1 LSNSIYRRLLKLV
14 SAYWLHLLISIVA
27 ALIFVVLNSA
37 SIWLTASLINNIL
50 ADFNDIVQQQAAWAA
65 DASLTLN
72 EKLKF
77 WTNHFILRDTARE
90 SLEVLCIA
98 ILVIFFAKNLFLY
111 LKNIL
116 LQYVQLKLVTEL
128 RAQLYEHIH
137 SLSLAFFHERPSGA
151 ISSIVINDVQ
161 QMRAA
166 LSTSFQKLLVE
177 PINILAFVFLL
188 FVISWK
194 LALVVLIILPL
205 AGVIIVTI
213 GRSIR
218 RKSRR
223 TQQKIAHIMDILT
236 ETLSSIRI
244 VKAFVMER
252 AEVRKFTEEMRKYF
266 YLLFRRARLDLLAGP
281 FTESIGVVIGVILL
295 YYGGIEVLANKG
307 ISPEDFIRFIFV
319 LFSVLGPIKQLSN
332 VNVKLQMG
340 IASAE
345 RVFQLLDTPPEITDS
360 PGAIEKHDF
369 NDAIVFQDVYF
380 EYRSSDERVLR
391 GVSFEIK
398 KGEVVALVGP
408 SGAGKSTI
416 ADLIPRFYDVT
427 SGAVLID
434 GVDVRNITLDSLR
447 ALMGIVTQEVIL
459 FNDTIRNNISY
470 GMESVGDE
478 EIRAAAKAANAL
490 EFIEQMPGG
499 FDCYIGEHGVKLS
512 GGQRQRLAIAR
523 ALLKNPPIL
532 ILDEATSSLDAESEK
547 LVQQAI
553 EQLMVD
559 RTVLVI
565 AHRLSTIVN
574 AKKIIVLKA
583 GQIVEMGTHEELLK
597 QVSMY
602 RKLYE
607 IQFNNRDF
615 K

>member
-1 LSNSIYRRLLKLV
+1 MSSSIYRRLLKLV
-14 SAYWLHLLISIVA
+14 SAYWLHLVISIVA

-50 ADFNDIVQQQAAWAA
+50 ADFNDIVRQQAAWAA
-65 DASLTLN
+65 NASLSLN

-111 LKNIL
+111 IKNIL

-161 QMRAA
+161 QMRSA

-177 PINILAFVFLL
+177 PINILAFAFLL

-205 AGVIIVTI
+205 AGVVIVSI

-223 TQQKIAHIMDILT
+223 TQKKIAHIMDILT

-252 AEVRKFTEEMRKYF
+252 AEVRKFTKEMRKYF
-266 YLLFRRARLDLLAGP
+266 QLLFRRARLDLLAGP
-281 FTESIGVVIGVILL
+281 LTESIGVVIGVVLL
-295 YYGGIEVLANKG
+295 YYGGIEVLAHKG

-345 RVFQLLDTPPEITDS
+345 RVFQLLDTPPEITDA
-360 PGAIEKHDF
+360 PGAVDKHDF
-369 NDAIVFQDVYF
+369 NDAIVFQNVYF

-391 GVSFEIK
+391 GVSFQIK

-434 GVDVRNITLDSLR
+434 GIDIRNITLDALR

-470 GMESVGDE
+470 GMESVGDKE
-478 EIRAAAKAANAL
+478 LRAAAEAANAL

-499 FDCYIGEHGVKLS
+499 FDCYIGERGVKLS

-547 LVQQAI
+547 LVQKAI

-574 AKKIIVLKA
+574 AQKIVVLKA
-583 GQIVEMGTHEELLK
+583 GQIVEMGTHDQLMALEG
-597 QVSMY
+597 VY
-602 RKLYE
+602 RTLYE
-607 IQFNNRDF
+607 VQFAQ
-615 K
+615 

>member
-1 LSNSIYRRLLKLV
+1 LSSSIYRRLLKLV
-14 SAYWLHLLISIVA
+14 SAYWLHLVISIVA

-50 ADFNDIVQQQAAWAA
+50 ADFNDIVRQQAAWAA
-65 DASLTLN
+65 NASLSLN

-111 LKNIL
+111 IKNIL

-161 QMRAA
+161 QMRSA

-177 PINILAFVFLL
+177 PINILAFAFLL

-205 AGVIIVTI
+205 AGVVIVSI

-223 TQQKIAHIMDILT
+223 TQKKIAHIMDILT

-252 AEVRKFTEEMRKYF
+252 AEVRKFTKEMRKYF
-266 YLLFRRARLDLLAGP
+266 QLLFRRARLDLLAGP
-281 FTESIGVVIGVILL
+281 LTESIGVVIGVVLL
-295 YYGGIEVLANKG
+295 YYGGIEVLAHKG

-345 RVFQLLDTPPEITDS
+345 RVFQLLDTPPEITDA
-360 PGAIEKHDF
+360 PGAVDKHDF
-369 NDAIVFQDVYF
+369 NESIVFQDVYF

-391 GVSFEIK
+391 GVSFQIK

-434 GVDVRNITLDSLR
+434 GIDIRNITLDALR

-470 GMESVGDE
+470 GMESVGDKE
-478 EIRAAAKAANAL
+478 LRAAAEAANAL

-499 FDCYIGEHGVKLS
+499 FDCYIGERGVKLS

-547 LVQQAI
+547 LVQKAI

-574 AKKIIVLKA
+574 AQKIVVLKA
-583 GQIVEMGTHEELLK
+583 GQIVEMGTHDQLMALEG
-597 QVSMY
+597 VY
-602 RKLYE
+602 RTLYE
-607 IQFNNRDF
+607 VQFAQ
-615 K
+615 